1 MPEAVWVIGDPQGW
15 LEPLFR
21 ILQDVGLMNLQGH
34 WTGGGATLAVA
45 GDLVD
50 RGPDGVGVIDLL
62 MRLQSSAASEG
73 GAVHVVIGNHDVL
86 LLAVR
91 RFGGAFYDEWLATG
105 GERSDLERLTDAQCD
120 WLRTLPAMLLV
131 DDRVIVQHADAL
143 FYREYGST
151 LEAVNTEFARVLQS
165 DNDADW
171 RLLLDR
177 FGEHRAFWGE
187 DGEANLDNFL
197 VTFGATRLVHG
208 HSPIART
215 RNVPPESVTSAYV
228 YHDGRCINVDHG
240 IYLGGPGFAFHLA

>member
-21 ILQDVGLMNLQGH
+21 ILQDVGLMNLEGH

-105 GERSDLERLTDAQCD
+105 GVRSDMELLSLAQVE
-120 WLRTLPAMLLV
+120 WLQNLPAMVVLDGAV
-131 DDRVIVQHADAL
+131 MVHADAL
-143 FYREYGST
+143 FYRDYGST
-151 LEAVNTEFARVLQS
+151 VDTVNAEFARILHS
-165 DNDADW
+165 DDLADW

-177 FGEHRAFWGE
+177 FGEH
-187 DGEANLDNFL
+187 
-197 VTFGATRLVHG
+197 
-208 HSPIART
+208 
-215 RNVPPESVTSAYV
+215 
-228 YHDGRCINVDHG
+228 
-240 IYLGGPGFAFHLA
+240 